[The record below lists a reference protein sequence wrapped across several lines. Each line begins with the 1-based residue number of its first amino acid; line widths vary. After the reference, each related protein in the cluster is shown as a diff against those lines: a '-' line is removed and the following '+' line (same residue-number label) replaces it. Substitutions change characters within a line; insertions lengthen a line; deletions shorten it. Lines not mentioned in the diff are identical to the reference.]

1 MVVSATQADPNR
13 KKKGQKKMK
22 KFSFAKIVS
31 LIFVCAMLMCAF
43 TVIAF
48 ADNTQEAGTVVEIV
62 SNNVYYG
69 EKYQLM
75 FAVNAPEGAEL
86 SATDSKGNALT
97 VVPFAEDPNPTING
111 VACKAYIIKEGVA
124 AQAIDEV
131 VTLTVKYNG
140 VTAKKSY
147 SVLQYIYERTQGVS
161 ANQAE
166 GTEREMFNTLLAYAN
181 ASDIHL
187 NGATE
192 EDCIANYKYVT
203 VEGGTLDGSNVAG
216 MFLPGA
222 TPFKNIVS
230 NRVLGVNEGIMWE
243 VYSNGDYVGT
253 YEYADMRDLEVI
265 YGNMTVV
272 ATIVEL
278 ECSHEWTDATCTA
291 PKTCKICSATDGD
304 PLGHDFAEATC
315 TEPQICRDCG
325 AIGEGAYGH
334 ELNDAT
340 CTEPKTCKYCDYTEG
355 DALGHSWNN
364 ATCEDPKTCSEC
376 GETEGDALGHDW
388 ADATCQA
395 PKTCKTCGATEG
407 DAVECNDG
415 DGDGKCDSC
424 GTILSYNE
432 VTIPE
437 AAQLADGAPV
447 KVSGTVVSID
457 TPWNDQ
463 YNNITVTIQDAEGNK
478 FTLYRLGTNVVKGD
492 IIIATGV
499 IGSHNDVKQLA
510 QGGLAEITG
519 HDDSYDVGPVE
530 MTVAEALEAVDGTD
544 VIVTGTVIRIDTAW
558 SDSHGNI
565 SVTIRDE
572 NGDDL
577 YIYRLETKV
586 ELYDIITVTGAM
598 GTYNNARQ
606 IAAGA
611 TAEIVGTHEC
621 TKFTEAT
628 CTELAKCVICDKPNG
643 ELAAHNYVNGICT
656 VCGLGEGV
664 STSENKYTFGDYA
677 AGTQYAENEEHVLDS
692 VVTVI
697 TTQCHFTSELR
708 IYSSS
713 AHDGYA
719 IIKSE
724 TSITKI
730 ALNAGN
736 NADTLVV
743 YGSNDDGA
751 TWTELAKISVTGTYT
766 DYEADLGGSYKWIK
780 LDVAG
785 TLQVRLKSITLTTI
799 SCPHSSTTTY
809 TTDATCTEAGYE
821 VTACAGCGKV
831 ISKEEVESAL
841 GHSYGD
847 GEETTAATC
856 TKAGVMTYTC
866 STCGDTKEEEIEA
879 LGHTTEQGV
888 CGNCGQEIG
897 GATTPDEPAAPTWQI
912 ATELN
917 VGDTIVIVCVSKGME
932 LTSVGTA
939 GSYGSG
945 TAYSGT
951 PNGTY
956 QLTVVAG
963 YANGTV
969 AFQDGSGKYLSWS
982 SKNTLVLSETLN
994 ANSSWTVDFSG
1005 DNAKILNA
1013 YDASRNL
1020 QWNASSPRFACYA
1033 SAQTAIDIFVLK

>member
-1 MVVSATQADPNR
+1 
-13 KKKGQKKMK
+13 MK

-161 ANQAE
+161 ENQAE

-395 PKTCKTCGATEG
+395 PKTCKACGATEG

-558 SDSHGNI
+558 SDSYGNI

-577 YIYRLETKV
+577 YIFRLATKV

-606 IAAGA
+606 IAEGA
-611 TAEIVGTHEC
+611 TAEIVGIHEC
-621 TKFTEAT
+621 TEFTDAT
-628 CTELAKCVICDKPNG
+628 CTELAKCVLCDKPNG
-643 ELAAHNYVNGICT
+643 ELAAHNYVNGVCT

-664 STSENKYTFGDYA
+664 STSQNKYTFSDYA
-677 AGTQYAENEEHVLDS
+677 AGTQFAENEAHVLDS

-713 AHDGYA
+713 THDGYA
-719 IIKSE
+719 IIKSA

-736 NADTLVV
+736 KVDTLVV

-751 TWTELAKISVTGTYT
+751 TWTELAKISVTSTSYA

-785 TLQVRLKSITLTTI
+785 SQQVRLQSITLTTI

-821 VTACAGCGKV
+821 VTACAGCGEV
-831 ISKEEVESAL
+831 ISKEEVERAL

-897 GATTPDEPAAPTWQI
+897 GSQPAEP
-912 ATELN
+912 
-917 VGDTIVIVCVSKGME
+917 TIVFEITKDDFNSTSYAANNNTKTENGYSYTSNQVMNQSSTMQWQKNTGYITTSASGIVKIEMSVSAGTFTVTVGGETVSATNVDGVNVYDLTGMTGE
-932 LTSVGTA
+932 IKISVGSVT
-939 GSYGSG
+939 GKVNSIKF
-945 TAYSGT
+945 
-951 PNGTY
+951 
-956 QLTVVAG
+956 
-963 YANGTV
+963 YA
-969 AFQDGSGKYLSWS
+969 
-982 SKNTLVLSETLN
+982 
-994 ANSSWTVDFSG
+994 
-1005 DNAKILNA
+1005 
-1013 YDASRNL
+1013 
-1020 QWNASSPRFACYA
+1020 
-1033 SAQTAIDIFVLK
+1033 